1 MSDEMYSENVQEVV
15 TEQTTE
21 ATQKNDVVEAVKR
34 KAATKLM
41 PSADLDLLA
50 VAKLACAKW
59 KETPDFKLLW
69 KSCEEFE
76 NDINEFELSLSSKKN
91 AGAVR
96 TPLSKKLSI
105 VNKTI
110 DHLLIYIKDSLKDK
124 YGKDTYQAYFPE
136 FGIAFYKGVY
146 RLPADQQERRQA
158 LTMLVSAIVKH
169 DLQGQNSQISVWQ
182 NLKDE
187 FDQCIADSTEN
198 TTTSTK
204 FVGDKKLLR
213 PTVKKA
219 LDSLTHLIKGNYPDS
234 YENTLR
240 TWGFLK
246 ETY

>member
-1 MSDEMYSENVQEVV
+1 MYFVIFVASSVLFANENIFYQ
-15 TEQTTE
+15 QLDSMFIH
-21 ATQKNDVVEAVKR
+21 KYLVKYFIY
-34 KAATKLM
+34 TV
-41 PSADLDLLA
+41 LLNI
-50 VAKLACAKW
+50 LANIKY
-59 KETPDFKLLW
+59 
-69 KSCEEFE
+69 
-76 NDINEFELSLSSKKN
+76 IY
-91 AGAVR
+91 
-96 TPLSKKLSI
+96 SI
-105 VNKTI
+105 
-110 DHLLIYIKDSLKDK
+110 
-124 YGKDTYQAYFPE
+124 
-136 FGIAFYKGVY
+136 GIAFYKGVY

-187 FDQCIADSTEN
+187 FDQCIADSAEN